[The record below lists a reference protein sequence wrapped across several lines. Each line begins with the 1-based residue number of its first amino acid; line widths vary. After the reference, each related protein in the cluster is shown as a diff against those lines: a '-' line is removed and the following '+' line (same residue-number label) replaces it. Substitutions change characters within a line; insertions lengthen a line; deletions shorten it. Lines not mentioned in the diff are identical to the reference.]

1 MNLLRWLMGMSDD
14 LKKEG
19 DRLVDGVRRAADAFH
34 AFADQAEE
42 LTLGRQEVPALEAP
56 VKEVKSRKK

>member
-1 MNLLRWLMGMSDD
+1 MSDD